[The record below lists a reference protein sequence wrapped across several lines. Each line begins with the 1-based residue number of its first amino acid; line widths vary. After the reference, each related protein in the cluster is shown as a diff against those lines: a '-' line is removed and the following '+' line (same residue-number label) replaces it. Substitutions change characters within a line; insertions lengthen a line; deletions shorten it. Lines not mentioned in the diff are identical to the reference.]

1 MSAKRFLDTNI
12 LVYAFSD
19 DEPKAGIAEAVL
31 TVGGIISVQVLNEF
45 THVSR
50 RKLNLDWS
58 EIEERL
64 TVVQALTTEIVPIS
78 IDLHERAVEL
88 ARDHNFS
95 FYDALIVSAALGAG
109 CSHLVTE
116 DMQHGRILGGLQIEN
131 PFLIS

>member
-1 MSAKRFLDTNI
+1 LNASSNLGGAFLSRPPENLYISATVICFGKKREHSLPANR
-12 LVYAFSD
+12 YR
-19 DEPKAGIAEAVL
+19 AGVL
-31 TVGGIISVQVLNEF
+31 YTRKFAPRVL
-45 THVSR
+45 
-50 RKLNLDWS
+50 L
-58 EIEERL
+58 IPRL
-64 TVVQALTTEIVPIS
+64 TALPMRSNTLLPIS